1 MGEGPLRR
9 LVRRG
14 PAGDKRVPSRLDVCR
29 GKPGRVELEPGPGF
43 QASRSSTNTRGSGA
57 RPSVRVLALRV
68 VGGGSVPRVFC
79 PTPAYDVEELSADA
93 DAKRRFAVLERHQAR
108 SDGDRVRPQHALAR
122 HLSRRGG
129 EPPGGGIR
137 TAGNAR
143 PERSRDARGF
153 TKNRGGGGARGGG
166 RGGSRREGRGD
177 VRVAPRAAAREG
189 DARRFQ
195 GEGGTGAPVRVART
209 SRRRVRRRRR
219 QPPRGR
225 PRHMQTARRRR
236 RRRARFIV
244 VVVVEEEEEE
254 EEDETRAKPSSKK
267 FEEVSQPRPVHP
279 LSSTKSTSP
288 TSSSTPTHTARRSLA
303 LYLALMSTR
312 ASSRYPRVE
321 SPPPAAAAEA
331 SFGRTAA
338 APTTTRST
346 IAVHVTPLPLNAV
359 VAATTALAAV

>member
-1 MGEGPLRR
+1 MRFASPHVDLASTPETRR
-9 LVRRG
+9 
-14 PAGDKRVPSRLDVCR
+14 SS
-29 GKPGRVELEPGPGF
+29 
-43 QASRSSTNTRGSGA
+43 SRSSRWSSSSRSSSSCVTRRSNASQRASTVVRAVIFAIVSLSGNSD
-57 RPSVRVLALRV
+57 RFLRRWCATLSSLV
-68 VGGGSVPRVFC
+68 NRLTRTLRSEPEPTSGGSEPSRSTRRTRTR
-79 PTPAYDVEELSADA
+79 PTRNDTV
-93 DAKRRFAVLERHQAR
+93 
-108 SDGDRVRPQHALAR
+108 
-122 HLSRRGG
+122 
-129 EPPGGGIR
+129 
-137 TAGNAR
+137 AG
-143 PERSRDARGF
+143 RDF
-153 TKNRGGGGARGGG
+153 
-166 RGGSRREGRGD
+166 SL
-177 VRVAPRAAAREG
+177 P
-189 DARRFQ
+189 
-195 GEGGTGAPVRVART
+195 
-209 SRRRVRRRRR
+209 S
-219 QPPRGR
+219 
-225 PRHMQTARRRR
+225 
-236 RRRARFIV
+236 IV